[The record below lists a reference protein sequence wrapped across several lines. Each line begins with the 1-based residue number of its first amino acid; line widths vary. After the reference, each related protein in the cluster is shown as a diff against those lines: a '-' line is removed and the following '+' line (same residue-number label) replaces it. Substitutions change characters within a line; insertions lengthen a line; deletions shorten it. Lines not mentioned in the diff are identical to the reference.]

1 MSRLDELKKQ
11 YPELNVSMFDI
22 MSRMDQSKSYKYIPL
37 MCKIFGKRFSV
48 KEMYSKYELPRV
60 SLEFQSVMISRGI
73 STDNLTDNQMYFI
86 RNLCDNFNDETYHT
100 LTEFMEHM
108 ENGRIEKNDVTTYK
122 DRDDLSSAITLALM
136 KEWNKELESQVIKEY
151 EDDKWVI
158 LRPLTFSASM
168 KYGASTKWCTTYKK
182 EKQYFEKY
190 WRQGVLVY
198 FINKVTGYKF
208 AGFKDLDNKNEMS
221 FWNPEDLRI
230 DYLEIDVDDYLF
242 PIVKKIFKSELSNKN
257 LCSEEIQEQVH
268 EECIPKHERLYIPDH
283 MMQETESIEENDPIP
298 AVLEGIDE
306 SDYPREVA
314 QFVREFNENFVVPM
328 TAVGRIERRG

>member
-48 KEMYSKYELPRV
+48 KEMYSKNEFAQI
-60 SLEFQSVMISRGI
+60 SLEFQSNMMSRGI
-73 STDNLTDNQMYFI
+73 STDGLTDNQMYFI

-100 LTEFMEHM
+100 LIEFMEHM
-108 ENGRIEKNDVTTYK
+108 ENGRIEKKDVTSYK
-122 DRDDLSSAITLALM
+122 DIDDLRSAITLASM
-136 KEWNKELESQVIKEY
+136 KEWNKELEGQVIKEY

-190 WRQGVLVY
+190 WRQGILVY

-208 AGFKDLDNKNEMS
+208 AGFKDLDNKNEIS
-221 FWNPEDLRI
+221 FWNPEDNRV
-230 DYLEIDVDDYLF
+230 DYLDVEADDYLF
-242 PIVKKIFKSELSNKN
+242 PIVKKIFKSELTNKN
-257 LCSEEIQEQVH
+257 LCSDEIQKQVH
-268 EECIPKHERLYIPDH
+268 DECIPKHERLHIPD
-283 MMQETESIEENDPIP
+283 EIIFENDPVP
-298 AVLEGIDE
+298 SVGDLDE
-306 SDYPREVA
+306 SDYPEPVA
-314 QFVREFNENFVVPM
+314 AFVREINHNLVVSMRPEP
-328 TAVGRIERRG
+328 TNGIA

>member
-11 YPELNVSMFDI
+11 YPELNVSLFDI
-22 MSRMDQSKSYKYIPL
+22 MVRMDQSKSYKYVPL

-48 KEMYSKYELPRV
+48 KEMYSKNELAQI
-60 SLEFQSVMISRGI
+60 SLDFQSNMMSRGI
-73 STDNLTDNQMYFI
+73 STDGLTDNQMYFI

-100 LTEFMEHM
+100 LIEFMEHM
-108 ENGRIEKNDVTTYK
+108 ENGRIEKNDVTSYK
-122 DRDDLSSAITLALM
+122 NIDDLRSAITLASM
-136 KEWNKELESQVIKEY
+136 KEWNKELEGQVIKEY

>member
-11 YPELNVSMFDI
+11 YPELNVSLFDI
-22 MSRMDQSKSYKYIPL
+22 MTRMDQSKSYKYIPL
-37 MCKIFGKRFSV
+37 MCKIFGKRFNV
-48 KEMYSKYELPRV
+48 KEMYSKNELAQI
-60 SLEFQSVMISRGI
+60 SLDFQSNMMSRGI
-73 STDNLTDNQMYFI
+73 STDGLTDNQMYFI

-100 LTEFMEHM
+100 LIEFMEHM
-108 ENGRIEKNDVTTYK
+108 ENGRIEKNDVTSYK
-122 DRDDLSSAITLALM
+122 NIDDLRSAITLASM
-136 KEWNKELESQVIKEY
+136 KEWNKELEGQVIKEY

-208 AGFKDLDNKNEMS
+208 AGFKDLDNKNEIS

-242 PIVKKIFKSELSNKN
+242 PTVKKIFKSELSNKN

>member
-22 MSRMDQSKSYKYIPL
+22 MTRMDQSKSYKYIPL

-48 KEMYSKYELPRV
+48 KEMYSKNEIPTV
-60 SLEFQSVMISRGI
+60 SLDLQSNMISKGV
-73 STDNLTDNQMYFI
+73 STDGLIDNQMYFI
-86 RNLCDNFNDETYHT
+86 QILLDHFNNETYNT
-100 LTEFMEHM
+100 LTDFMEHM
-108 ENGRIEKNDVTTYK
+108 ENGRIERNDVTSYK
-122 DRDDLSSAITLALM
+122 DIDDLRSAITLASM
-136 KEWNKELESQVIKEY
+136 REWSKDLEGQVIKEF
-151 EDDKWVI
+151 EDDKWIIV
-158 LRPLTFSASM
+158 RPLTFSSSI

-198 FINKVTGYKF
+198 FINKTTGYKF
-208 AGFKDLDNKNEMS
+208 AGFKDLGHNNELS

-257 LCSEEIQEQVH
+257 LCSDEIQKQVH
-268 EECIPKHERLYIPDH
+268 EECLPIHERVYITDETI
-283 MMQETESIEENDPIP
+283 QENNQLFAIGD
-298 AVLEGIDE
+298 LDE
-306 SDYPREVA
+306 ADYPEPAER
-314 QFVREFNENFVVPM
+314 FVREINHNLVVSMRPEP
-328 TAVGRIERRG
+328 TNGIA